1 MTPRVASEKIVVL
14 RKRRIAESVE
24 KSLFFPISQA
34 RDSRET
40 WCLITDDCILNYTDP
55 EQERFGAFLFHLCS
69 WISNSCS
76 RFYRLRAQI
85 RLATCV
91 LFLIICAERIHS
103 FLISIRCPFWHET
116 ASFFSV
122 SLATHA
128 KPLLDEKYTGAVRP
142 SVLQI
147 QCSVLLRINIWRR
160 FQNHKT
166 DLHVA
171 ARTLLS
177 PVFTFHGVICSLM
190 KL

>member
-1 MTPRVASEKIVVL
+1 MTPRVAPEKIVVL

-91 LFLIICAERIHS
+91 LYLIICAERIHS
-103 FLISIRCPFWHET
+103 FLISICCPFWHET
-116 ASFFSV
+116 ASFF
-122 SLATHA
+122 
-128 KPLLDEKYTGAVRP
+128 P
-142 SVLQI
+142 S
-147 QCSVLLRINIWRR
+147 R
-160 FQNHKT
+160 
-166 DLHVA
+166 
-171 ARTLLS
+171 S
-177 PVFTFHGVICSLM
+177 PPMPSHSLM
-190 KL
+190 KTIQELYVHQYYRYSAAYYCV